1 MQTRTQAA
9 QSSRV
14 VRLVSFGAAATLV
27 GLLLW
32 GAVSLRYAPL
42 WRDGEPP
49 VAVLAALEPPPA
61 PPPQAPRREPRPE
74 TPDAPLALAT
84 GPQAEPAANEPVL
97 ITQPIW
103 VSRPRNLARFYP
115 RDAFMRGLNGQV
127 VLDCIVET
135 TGQLDCTIESE
146 TPVSQGFGEAALA
159 IAAAHVMQPAT
170 ENGMPVRGRYRMIVP
185 FTAR

>member
-32 GAVSLRYAPL
+32 GAASLRYAPL

-61 PPPQAPRREPRPE
+61 PPPQATRREPPPA
-74 TPDAPLALAT
+74 TPDAPRPTLP
-84 GPQAEPAANEPVL
+84 PQAEPVASQPVL
-97 ITQPIW
+97 ITQPVW

-115 RDAFMRGLNGQV
+115 RDAFMRGLSGQV

-146 TPVSQGFGEAALA
+146 TPVSHGFGDAALA

-170 ENGMPVRGRYRMIVP
+170 RDGMPVRGRYRMIVP
-185 FTAR
+185 FTAG